1 MLDLIQIIKTIN
13 LLLILLTLTLT
24 IAKSEPKLTLTLT
37 IGDLKVVFHCTAI
50 YMQGLKKIDID
61 CAYR

>member
-24 IAKSEPKLTLTLT
+24 ITKSEPKLTLTLT
-37 IGDLKVVFHCTAI
+37 IGDLKVVFPCTVI
-50 YMQGLKKIDID
+50 YLHGLKKIDID
-61 CAYR
+61 YAYR